1 MASRKLSSNVRKYI
15 IIFAAVVLAVCGGFA
30 SIIVMSS
37 SQEKEIYTVSSDCV
51 AYDKNGARVLLNGG
65 GTVYQSWNSEWVLK
79 DDDSNVYSL
88 GENTVIF
95 DEGSLKILGGGYQI
109 LNNNEVSELA
119 PYNEITS
126 LNDGGF
132 FKLSDRKYLM
142 VGSPIGGSEEAVDTS
157 KYLFIVMDKGGN
169 ALLLND
175 AVCLKTK
182 NATALSGPNFNFD
195 IPNEKLQLG
204 EDTVIDCKQ
213 IIGST
218 NEYSTLYDPD
228 IIRGRSSGNAVEED
242 TTNPDEITLNISG
255 GAGGDGG
262 LGGTGGIGGYGGDGG
277 SGGDGGLGGNGGEG
291 GAGVAPKVTDA
302 RKTMNIYSVSTTYN
316 TATIN
321 YHVNDPFGQ
330 LGDVFFEYWLSDNA
344 TNKERRYADI
354 DGTQLTLYNL
364 EPGKKYT
371 VAFYSSVS
379 DSNADGLIPE
389 ASEYFYTPEAT
400 AIVTYE
406 ELGEDYLIVNVK
418 YDTGLTL
425 YSGKLKLSYLNSAD
439 TNYITT
445 GFQPVQIPASAAA
458 SEGVNIKIKC
468 QNDPAVFTKA
478 GSKIKLEF
486 QDCKYVVGNNIR
498 DINLPYVYYVS
509 NNYVGLN
516 TWRTFENNHPAIFNK
531 PGSSVPAL
539 TYSNGAVYYAG
550 TKVTTTAQVS
560 ACFSKFA
567 DAYKAYK
574 TNKDADKYFATW
586 DEIVKD
592 SSGNDKPEIALLL
605 ENMRYYFEHLPSGSG
620 NPGPQYID
628 GNSNYPKLI
637 S

>member
-30 SIIVMSS
+30 SIIIMSS

-65 GTVYQSWNSEWVLK
+65 GTVYQSWNKEWVLK

-132 FKLSDRKYLM
+132 FKLTDRKYLM

-195 IPNEKLQLG
+195 IPNERLQLSD
-204 EDTVIDCKQ
+204 ETVIDCKA

-277 SGGDGGLGGNGGEG
+277 NGGDGGLGGNGGAG

-302 RKTMNIYSVSTTYN
+302 RKTMNIYSVTTTYN
-316 TATIN
+316 TATIS

-330 LGDVFFEYWLSDNA
+330 LGDVFFEYWPSDNR
-344 TNKERRYADI
+344 TNTTRRYVDI
-354 DGTQLTLYNL
+354 DGSQLMLYNL

-371 VAFYSSVS
+371 VGFYSSVS

-400 AIVTYE
+400 AQVTYE
-406 ELGEDYLIVNVK
+406 RLTEDSLTVRVK

-425 YSGKLKLSYLNSAD
+425 SSGKLKLSYQNSNETAYS
-439 TNYITT
+439 TS
-445 GFQPVQIPASAAA
+445 GFAVMPIPGSAATA
-458 SEGVNIKIKC
+458 DGGIVTFKC
-468 QNDPAVFTKA
+468 SNDPEVFKKS
-478 GSKIKLEF
+478 GSKIKIEF
-486 QDCKYVVGNNIR
+486 QDCKLIVGDNVR
-498 DINLPYVYYVS
+498 DVQLPYVYYIT
-509 NNYVGLN
+509 NNYVGLKTWEEFVKNNPCIFDKTNN
-516 TWRTFENNHPAIFNK
+516 TGLF
-531 PGSSVPAL
+531 
-539 TYSNGAVYYAG
+539 TYSNGAVYYG
-550 TKVTTTAQVS
+550 GKKIVTAADAN
-560 ACFSKFA
+560 ACFDKFA
-567 DAYKAYK
+567 NAYIGYL
-574 TNKDADKYFATW
+574 NSRSGDKYFESW
-586 DEIVKD
+586 DQKVKD
-592 SSGNDKPEIALLL
+592 TVDNKERGETAILL
-605 ENMRYYFEHLPSGSG
+605 ENMRAYFEALPSGSK
-620 NPGPQYID
+620 YIE
-628 GNSNYPKLI
+628 GNSGYTHI
-637 S
+637 FTRS

>member
-30 SIIVMSS
+30 SIIFMSS

-65 GTVYQSWNSEWVLK
+65 GTVYQSWNKEWVLK
-79 DDDSNVYSL
+79 DDNSNVYSL

-277 SGGDGGLGGNGGEG
+277 NGGDGGLGGNGGAG

-302 RKTMNIYSVSTTYN
+302 RKTMNIYSVTTTYN

-330 LGDVFFEYWLSDNA
+330 LGDVFFEYWPSDNK
-344 TNKERRYADI
+344 TNTTRRYVDI
-354 DGTQLTLYNL
+354 DGSQLMLYNL

-371 VAFYSSVS
+371 VGFYSSVS

-400 AIVTYE
+400 AQVTYE
-406 ELGEDYLIVNVK
+406 RLTEDTLVVRVN
-418 YDTGLTL
+418 YDKGLTL
-425 YSGKLKLSYLNSAD
+425 SSGQLKLSYQSAD
-439 TNYITT
+439 ETAYLTA
-445 GFQPVQIPASAAA
+445 GFTAMPIPGSAASTDGGLITFKSSTA
-458 SEGVNIKIKC
+458 EIFK
-468 QNDPAVFTKA
+468 QA

-486 QDCKYVVGNNIR
+486 QNCKLVVGDTIR
-498 DINLPYVYYVS
+498 DVQLPYVYYIT
-509 NNYVGLN
+509 NNYAGLK
-516 TWRTFENNHPAIFNK
+516 TWETYQKSHPAIFDK
-531 PGSSVPAL
+531 QSSNGLL
-539 TYSNGAVYYAG
+539 TYSNSAVYYG
-550 TKVTTTAQVS
+550 GKKVTTVADVN
-560 ACFSKFA
+560 ACFTKFA
-567 DAYKAYK
+567 NAYKGYL
-574 TNKDADKYFATW
+574 TSRSGDKYFESW
-586 DEIVKD
+586 DQIVTDPADNKD
-592 SSGNDKPEIALLL
+592 RGEIAILL
-605 ENMRYYFEHLPSGSG
+605 ENMRYYFEHLPSGAT
-620 NPGPQYID
+620 YID
-628 GNSNYPKLI
+628 GNSGYQHI
-637 S
+637 FTRS